1 MKSIF
6 TFLLL
11 GILAVGVSAQYA
23 LPADFETPEEDTVWT
38 QFANAGDAPAN
49 MALAANPAT
58 DGINTSVNCLWIN
71 VLDAADPWVG
81 ASATAYGPYTFTAD
95 NYMMEMMVHKTVTS
109 NCGIKLEDGTT
120 GNVEVKVANTQVGE
134 WELITFDMTAAIG
147 HTFNKLVIF
156 PDFPDPRTAGS
167 VCYVDNIG
175 FVGAAT
181 SVNPEFATTIT
192 MYPNPVMDRVT
203 VQYPGMS
210 SMVITNVL
218 GQRVKALKFQQSD
231 REVIDLNELTPGFYF
246 LNLETA
252 NGLVTSKFIKE

>member
-38 QFANAGDAPAN
+38 QFANAGDAPEN
-49 MALAANPAT
+49 MVLATNPAT
-58 DGINTSVNCLWIN
+58 DGINTSANCLMFN
-71 VLDAADPWVG
+71 VLTGADPWVG
-81 ASATAYGPYTFTAD
+81 AWSADYGTMTFTAD
-95 NYMMEMMVHKTVTS
+95 NYMMEMMVHKSVTS
-109 NCGIKLEDGTT
+109 NCGIKLEEGTT
-120 GNVEVKVANTQVGE
+120 GNVEVMVANTVVGE

-147 HTFNKLVIF
+147 HTFNKLVFF

-167 VCYVDNIG
+167 VCYIDNIG
-175 FVGAAT
+175 FEGGAT
-181 SVNPEFATTIT
+181 SVNPDAAMTLT
-192 MYPNPVMDRVT
+192 MYPNPVVDRVT

-218 GQRVKALKFQQSD
+218 GQRVKALQFQQSD